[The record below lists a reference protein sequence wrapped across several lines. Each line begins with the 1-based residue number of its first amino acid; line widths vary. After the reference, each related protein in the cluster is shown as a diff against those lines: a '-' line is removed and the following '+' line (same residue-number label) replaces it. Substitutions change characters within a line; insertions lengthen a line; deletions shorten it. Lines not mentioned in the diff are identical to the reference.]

1 MSISPEVRDK
11 IERECNA
18 LARAERGRRLV
29 QMIRAKRSNGW
40 LVIRSNL
47 TGKRSNADEF
57 QGSVLI
63 GDPMLLPDI
72 AWDDTWAE
80 LYESQ
85 SRLPHEAHVVPDVML
100 LNSDTSTASYPKEE
114 LPKVS
119 VVVVP
124 KLATPQDF
132 GIREEPRKRKTQRRT
147 THTTV
152 KK

>member
-1 MSISPEVRDK
+1 MSGSPEVREK
-11 IERECNA
+11 IELLYYEMLWRV
-18 LARAERGRRLV
+18 L
-29 QMIRAKRSNGW
+29 QIKRTKTW
-40 LVIRSNL
+40 PKPRSNL
-47 TGKRSNADEF
+47 MGKRSNADEF
-57 QGSVLI
+57 QGAKVI
-63 GDPMLLPDI
+63 GDCVWI
-72 AWDDTWAE
+72 DDTADEWLE
-80 LYESQ
+80 LYPSQ

-100 LNSDTSTASYPKEE
+100 LSSDTSTASYPKEEE